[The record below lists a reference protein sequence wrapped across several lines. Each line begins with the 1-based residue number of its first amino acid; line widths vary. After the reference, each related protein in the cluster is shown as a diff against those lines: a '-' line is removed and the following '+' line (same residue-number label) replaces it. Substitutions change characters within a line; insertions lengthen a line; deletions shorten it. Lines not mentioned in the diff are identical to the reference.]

1 MSLSTPSS
9 LTLTDSNSDVTS
21 SDVEIGSQ
29 QTMFVISD
37 NKDNPSGCRA
47 PFVESVEDKIRRLTP
62 IQFLLLIN
70 LLLQAKS
77 KGNTKPSRFD
87 VANDL
92 RHKVL
97 LSGLV
102 GGKTGGGGSWIA
114 LHPNWFTQDVDLDT
128 PQFLSIPSTVRSN
141 NSPTLQDNTPTPS
154 SPIPFASTASRRP
167 PAQNPDARPF
177 MAVVPIPLCFQPLV
191 TCLTRIHDDGIMHPL
206 RSTVGLVLGPVVYC
220 QAGTSSLKEYL
231 AQAVDHGVVER
242 GRASGKA

>member
-9 LTLTDSNSDVTS
+9 LTLTDSDSDVTS

-92 RHKVL
+92 VRFDKNIYMRAGVTRFAEYTL
-97 LSGLV
+97 LAAQSSVIRL
-102 GGKTGGGGSWIA
+102 GGGEDWRWR
-114 LHPNWFTQDVDLDT
+114 LVD
-128 PQFLSIPSTVRSN
+128 
-141 NSPTLQDNTPTPS
+141 SP
-154 SPIPFASTASRRP
+154 ASK
-167 PAQNPDARPF
+167 
-177 MAVVPIPLCFQPLV
+177 LV
-191 TCLTRIHDDGIMHPL
+191 H
-206 RSTVGLVLGPVVYC
+206 
-220 QAGTSSLKEYL
+220 AG
-231 AQAVDHGVVER
+231 R
-242 GRASGKA
+242 